1 MSLKAPR
8 PGLPALNTL
17 RAFEAA
23 ARHESFARA
32 AEELNVTPGAVAQQV
47 KALEAWLGTPL
58 FRRLNQGLRL
68 TEGARAALPA
78 FVDAFDALGSA
89 VRALRDAVGPAEL
102 RVAALPALAQL
113 WLSPRRAALAALA
126 PAGGL
131 SISAL
136 EAPPDFGRELYDLA
150 LFYTKDRL
158 PGAEAIPIA
167 EDLIFPVCSP
177 DLLDAEPPLRG
188 PADLAGQV
196 LLHDASWRGDWPLWL
211 RKAGTEAV
219 DGTVGPRFSLY
230 SLALEAAVEGAGV
243 LMGHEALVASATARG
258 DLVMPFPLRVP
269 TGKNLSLI
277 LPKTSRQEARRS
289 ALVAWFRAQA
299 AGETSA

>member
-1 MSLKAPR
+1 MPLKAPR

-58 FRRLNQGLRL
+58 FRRLSQGLRL
-68 TEGARAALPA
+68 TDGARGALPA
-78 FVDAFDALGSA
+78 FIEAFDALGSA
-89 VRALRDAVGPAEL
+89 VRELKESVGPAEL

-113 WLSPRRAALAALA
+113 WLSPRRAALAALC
-126 PAGGL
+126 PGGRV

-136 EAPPDFGRELYDLA
+136 EAPADFARDLYDLA
-150 LFYTKDRL
+150 LFYTEGNR
-158 PGAEAIPIA
+158 PGAEVIHLA

-177 DLLDAEPPLRG
+177 ALLEAGQPLRR

-196 LLHDASWRGDWPLWL
+196 LLHDAAWQNDWLLWL
-211 RKAGTEAV
+211 ESAGAMEV
-219 DGTVGPRFSLY
+219 DGAAGPHFSLY
-230 SLALEAAVEGAGV
+230 SLALEAAVDGAGV
-243 LMGHEALVASATARG
+243 LMGHEALVAPAMARG
-258 DLVMPFPLRVP
+258 DLVAPFALKVP
-269 TGKNLSLI
+269 TGKRLSLL
-277 LPKTSRQEARRS
+277 LPDASGRQDWRAR
-289 ALVAWFRAQA
+289 VAEWFRAQA
-299 AGETSA
+299 GQVA

>member
-8 PGLPALNTL
+8 PSLPGLNAL

-58 FRRLNQGLRL
+58 FRRLSQGLRL
-68 TEGARAALPA
+68 TVAARPALPA
-78 FVDAFDALGSA
+78 FVAAFDALGSA
-89 VRALRDAVGPAEL
+89 VRELRDSVGPAEL

-113 WLSPRRAALAALA
+113 WLSPRRAAVAALGS
-126 PAGGL
+126 GGGV
-131 SISAL
+131 SIAAL

-150 LFYTKDRL
+150 LFYTEGGL
-158 PGAEAIPIA
+158 PGAEVIPIR

-177 DLLDAEPPLRG
+177 ALLKGDGPLRR

-196 LLHDASWRGDWPLWL
+196 LLHDASWRSDWPLWL
-211 RKAGTEAV
+211 DRAGARTV
-219 DGTVGPRFSLY
+219 DGAAGPRFSLY
-230 SLALEAAVEGAGV
+230 SLAQEAAVEGAGV
-243 LMGHEALVASATARG
+243 LMGHEALVARAIARG
-258 DLVMPFPLRVP
+258 DLVAPFALKVP
-269 TGKNLSLI
+269 TGKSLSLI
-277 LPKTSRQEARRS
+277 LPRTAGQEAGRA
-289 ALVAWFRAQA
+289 ALIDWFRAQA
-299 AGETSA
+299 AGGAAA

>member
-58 FRRLNQGLRL
+58 FRRLSQGLRL
-68 TEGARAALPA
+68 TDGARTALPA
-78 FVDAFDALGSA
+78 LVEAFDAMGSA
-89 VRALRDAVGPAEL
+89 VRELKDSVGPAEL

-126 PAGGL
+126 PGGVV

-136 EAPPDFGRELYDLA
+136 EAPPDFARELYDLA
-150 LFYTKDRL
+150 LFYTEGSL
-158 PGAEAIPIA
+158 PGVEVIPLA

-177 DLLDAEPPLRG
+177 VLLEGERPLRR
-188 PADLAGQV
+188 PADLAGRV
-196 LLHDASWRGDWPLWL
+196 LLHDASWRNDWQLWL
-211 RKAGTEAV
+211 DRADAAAV
-219 DGTVGPRFSLY
+219 DGETGPDFSLY
-230 SLALEAAVEGAGV
+230 SLALEAAVDGAGV
-243 LMGHEALVASATARG
+243 LMGHEALVAPAIARG
-258 DLVMPFPLRVP
+258 NLVAPFPLKVP
-269 TGKNLSLI
+269 TGKRLSLI
-277 LPKTSRQEARRS
+277 LMETSRRQDWRAGVS
-289 ALVAWFRAQA
+289 AWFRVQA
-299 AGETSA
+299 AASVA

>member
-58 FRRLNQGLRL
+58 FRRLSQGLRL
-68 TEGARAALPA
+68 TDGARAALPA
-78 FVDAFDALGSA
+78 LVEAFDALGAA
-89 VRALRDAVGPAEL
+89 VRELKDSVGPDEL

-113 WLSPRRAALAALA
+113 WLSPRRAALAALC
-126 PAGGL
+126 PGGRV

-136 EAPPDFGRELYDLA
+136 EAPPDFARELYDLA
-150 LFYTKDRL
+150 IFYTEGSL
-158 PGAEAIPIA
+158 PGVEVIPLA

-177 DLLDAEPPLRG
+177 TLLEGERPLRR

-196 LLHDASWRGDWPLWL
+196 LLHDAAWRNDWQLWL
-211 RKAGTEAV
+211 DRADAAAV
-219 DGTVGPRFSLY
+219 DGETGPDFSLY
-230 SLALEAAVEGAGV
+230 SLALEAAVDGAGV
-243 LMGHEALVASATARG
+243 LIGHEALVAPAIARG
-258 DLVMPFPLRVP
+258 DLVAPFPSKVP
-269 TGKNLSLI
+269 TGKRLSLI
-277 LPKTSRQEARRS
+277 LLETSRRQDWRADVS
-289 ALVAWFRAQA
+289 AWFRAQA
-299 AGETSA
+299 AASVA